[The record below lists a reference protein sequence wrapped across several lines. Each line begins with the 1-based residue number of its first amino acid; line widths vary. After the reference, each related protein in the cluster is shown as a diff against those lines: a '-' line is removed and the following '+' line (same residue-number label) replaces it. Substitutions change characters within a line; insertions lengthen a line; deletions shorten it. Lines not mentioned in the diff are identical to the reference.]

1 MASEVDICNL
11 SLSHIGDE
19 ATVSSI
25 NPPEAS
31 FQAGLCARFYPIAR
45 DSLLQMHNWNFGSKR
60 VNLAQVTNV
69 WPEWEYAYAVPGD
82 CVTIVSVLPPDAAN
96 DYATQFVP
104 TDSPSFGH
112 NYSPLITAGQYV
124 PQPYAVEADTLG
136 AGVIY
141 TNQASAML
149 RYQSLVSDPTK
160 FTPLFVMTLSW
171 HLASML
177 AGPIIKGDIGSA
189 EAKRCLQMMAGYL
202 SQARTSDSNMRNI
215 KVEHIVPWSAGR

>member
-1 MASEVDICNL
+1 
-11 SLSHIGDE
+11 
-19 ATVSSI
+19 
-25 NPPEAS
+25 
-31 FQAGLCARFYPIAR
+31 
-45 DSLLQMHNWNFGSKR
+45 
-60 VNLAQVTNV
+60 
-69 WPEWEYAYAVPGD
+69 
-82 CVTIVSVLPPDAAN
+82 
-96 DYATQFVP
+96 
-104 TDSPSFGH
+104 
-112 NYSPLITAGQYV
+112 
-124 PQPYAVEADTLG
+124 
-136 AGVIY
+136 VIY